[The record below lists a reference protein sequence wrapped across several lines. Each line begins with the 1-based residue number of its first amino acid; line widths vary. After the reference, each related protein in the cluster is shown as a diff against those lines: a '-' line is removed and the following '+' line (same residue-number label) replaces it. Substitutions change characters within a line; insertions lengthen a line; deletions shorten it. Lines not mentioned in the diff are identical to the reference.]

1 MEKKQSVEKKRGLRL
16 SLTVQILV
24 VALIPVILMGV
35 IVTWSGI
42 NISKDGMQREV
53 MGRLESVCIALEGVC
68 MSHDEGGDYTLNSE
82 EHLLKGNFDLTK
94 NEMVLDSL
102 VRDTNVDVTVF
113 YDNVRRAT
121 TLKDAQTNKRVLGTT
136 AADTVYQK
144 VVKEGQSYTASDLTV
159 NDKPYYSYYRP
170 MKNSDGKVVGMFFA
184 GCPSEEVDSYITAKG
199 RVLAIVALIMAAIA
213 AVLLA
218 FSIRAISK
226 AIAGTKEVVLGLASG
241 NLNTEVSAK
250 ILKRSDELGEMA
262 GAIRSLQ
269 QELLKALGKVKESS
283 DVLLSSG
290 ASLSSMATQTSA
302 TSDEIGHAVEDIS
315 KSAVS
320 QAEEVEDASNS
331 IDDMGK
337 VIGNIVNGVDVLD
350 AAADRMKNAGDE
362 SMKIIAALSQSN
374 DKTMDAIVRIGE
386 QVHATNE
393 SANKISEAIQL
404 ITSIAEETNLL
415 SLNASIEAARAGEQG
430 RGFAVVAN
438 QIQKLAEQSNESAQ
452 RIAEVIADLLN
463 DSENTVLVMDEVQ
476 KIVDEQKEKLEST
489 KKQFASVNE
498 GIEESREETE
508 AIKSQ
513 TDVCDVARVKVVDI
527 ISNLSAISEENAA
540 SAQETTA
547 SMEELNAT
555 INLLSESASDLS
567 DLAEQLAEN
576 IKFFKF

>member
-1 MEKKQSVEKKRGLRL
+1 MEKNKSVEKKRGLRI

-35 IVTWSGI
+35 MVTWSGI
-42 NISKDGMQREV
+42 SISREGMQREV
-53 MGRLESVCIALEGVC
+53 WGRLESVCIALEGVC
-68 MSHDEGGDYTLNSE
+68 KSHDESGDYSLDSE
-82 EHLLKGNFDLTK
+82 NHLLKGSFDLTK

-113 YDNVRRAT
+113 YDNIRRAT
-121 TLKDAQTNKRVLGTT
+121 TLKDAKTNERVLGTT
-136 AADTVYQK
+136 ATDEVYQK
-144 VVKEGQSYTASDLTV
+144 VVKEGQTYSANDLKV
-159 NDKPYYSYYRP
+159 NGKTYYSYYRP

-184 GCPSEEVDSYITAKG
+184 GCPREAIDSYISAKG
-199 RVLAIVALIMAAIA
+199 RVLAIVALVMAAIA

-218 FSIRAISK
+218 FSVRAISK
-226 AIAGTKEVVLGLASG
+226 AIAGTEDVVLGLASG

-262 GAIRSLQ
+262 RAIRSLQ
-269 QELLKALGKVKESS
+269 QELLKTLGKVKESS

-290 ASLSSMATQTSA
+290 VSLSSMATQTSA

-337 VIGNIVNGVDVLD
+337 VIGNIVHGVDVLD

-393 SANKISEAIQL
+393 SANKISEAILL

-452 RIAEVIADLLN
+452 RIAEVIAGLLN

-513 TDVCDVARVKVVDI
+513 TDVCDAARVKVVDI

-547 SMEELNAT
+547 SMQELNAT
-555 INLLSESASDLS
+555 INLLSESAGDLS